1 MRVTAADDALNE
13 LNEVLLAI
21 PACISFFF
29 LKKKKRG
36 NTQTVFSRQVP
47 QLVALPEKLHCVD
60 VVLTTTCAF
69 FLMQDNRDSPLT
81 EQVLGNLLLNR
92 D

>member
-1 MRVTAADDALNE
+1 MRLTAAEAALNE
-13 LNEVLLAI
+13 FNEVLLAI
-21 PACISFFF
+21 PACIRL
-29 LKKKKRG
+29 LKKQNKKRG

-47 QLVALPEKLHCVD
+47 QLVVLPEKLHCVD
-60 VVLTTTCAF
+60 VVLTTACAF
-69 FLMQDNRDSPLT
+69 FLQDNRDSPLT